1 MLKRFYMLLENPKT
15 FSPRRE
21 LTRNPQKNTT
31 AQLRHF
37 LGTHFCSSIKDNV
50 GKVFLLNYMSCHL
63 FRDLQRKN
71 ASHGN
76 IKRLSELNIE
86 EEKSILDENS
96 WNWRSQVVWQA
107 GWADGMGES
116 EKLVQWRISWQN
128 TTDSISQLPKPI
140 LTHFHLLLRHARLLD
155 LKAAQQQHTLTLKK
169 HKNWFNRQTI
179 EIYIARMQMKFTKI
193 FCKLGRNAPLCKTY

>member
-15 FSPRRE
+15 FSPRRK
-21 LTRNPQKNTT
+21 LTRNPPKNTT

-96 WNWRSQVVWQA
+96 
-107 GWADGMGES
+107 
-116 EKLVQWRISWQN
+116 
-128 TTDSISQLPKPI
+128 
-140 LTHFHLLLRHARLLD
+140 
-155 LKAAQQQHTLTLKK
+155 
-169 HKNWFNRQTI
+169 
-179 EIYIARMQMKFTKI
+179 
-193 FCKLGRNAPLCKTY
+193 